1 MEARQVE
8 MDVFN
13 HMGVYK
19 QVTRQEMMASQGKTI
34 QTMWIDV
41 NKGDSERPVY
51 RSRLV
56 GKSIR
61 THADDTLYASPPP
74 L

>member
-1 MEARQVE
+1 MSGAQLVPGLVVEARKVE
-8 MDVFN
+8 LDVFN
-13 HMGVYK
+13 YMTVYRR
-19 QVTRQEMMASQGKTI
+19 VTRQEMMAFQGETI

-56 GKSIR
+56 GK
-61 THADDTLYASPPP
+61 
-74 L
+74 